1 MVKMMLLSP
10 VNRFVLITE
19 AGEVLQKVFHCFVSF
34 CRNPTSSATMV
45 TPSITAGSLSSSGI
59 LYLQAIALSKVCNN
73 DTNSYVLERDKNSLQ
88 HSVAEV
94 DTLRRLPSS

>member
-34 CRNPTSSATMV
+34 CCTPTSSAMMV
-45 TPSITAGSLSSSGI
+45 TPLMTAGSLSSSEM
-59 LYLQAIALSKVCNN
+59 LYLQAIALSKVCK
-73 DTNSYVLERDKNSLQ
+73 SI
-88 HSVAEV
+88 
-94 DTLRRLPSS
+94 